1 MDCVGAQKSGRT
13 EEKDCPLPGVIGS
26 SLLNCKRYR
35 PVNDIILPISY
46 TTARSGRR
54 TLEVTFTIEGASRL
68 KKPGMISADSYER

>member
-13 EEKDCPLPGVIGS
+13 EEKDYPLPGVIGS

-35 PVNDIILPISY
+35 LVNDIPPPNPH

-54 TLEVTFTIEGASRL
+54 TLEVTFTIEEAARL
-68 KKPGMISADSYER
+68 KKPGMISVR